1 MTVRPNNLSWAQLSN
16 ISITLS
22 GAMAQLS
29 IQLPSC
35 CEQIRPDTIIPT
47 CGLILSPQSGPS
59 PQSGEYSGS
68 SVGHAAPSVFTSVS
82 TSVSTSVLTS
92 RWHMMALHMHTH
104 TGTRRKALSRLAR
117 GCAQRDAQCV
127 LVVGGFGTP
136 SLGCLRIQICSEPPV
151 CSEPPLQTL
160 GGRQRHST
168 TPTSSRPKSQTTPQG
183 QGTEPR

>member
-1 MTVRPNNLSWAQLSN
+1 MIVRPNNLSWAQPSN

-29 IQLPSC
+29 VQLPSC

-104 TGTRRKALSRLAR
+104 RHPPQCPVPPCAGLRSKRRAVRIGSRR
-117 GCAQRDAQCV
+117 FRY
-127 LVVGGFGTP
+127 
-136 SLGCLRIQICSEPPV
+136 SEPRLPVYPGIHSESPV

-160 GGRQRHST
+160 GDRQQHST
-168 TPTSSRPKSQTTPQG
+168 TPTSSRPKSQATPQG
-183 QGTEPR
+183 RGT